1 MSVAT
6 KLKTI
11 ISQSSQIDL
20 ASYMFYV
27 IGGIILLVFFPLT
40 SFAPHVLL
48 LGILGVVTGYFLF
61 KERKE
66 TMLLIFVYFV
76 TASVFSIYTVI
87 VGGFGNYVVSGLL
100 IVYAI
105 LTWVITIYQG
115 LFKGTKA

>member
-1 MSVAT
+1 MAMST

-11 ISQSSQIDL
+11 ISQSSRIDL
-20 ASYMFYV
+20 ASYMFYF

-61 KERKE
+61 KKRKE
-66 TMLLIFVYFV
+66 TMLLIFVYFI
-76 TASVFSIYTVI
+76 TASVFSIYTVV
-87 VGGFGNYVVSGLL
+87 VGGFGNYVVAGLL
-100 IVYAI
+100 VAYAI
-105 LTWVITIYQG
+105 LTWVFTIYLG